1 MRRVEIICIL
11 GNFTFHPFSRKMAV
25 GEGYSETIIFCIMQK
40 NIAYIKKTHVDHARY
55 SPERF
60 ASPVALIYLIY

>member
-25 GEGYSETIIFCIMQK
+25 GEGYSETII
-40 NIAYIKKTHVDHARY
+40 KTHVDHARY
-55 SPERF
+55 SAERF
-60 ASPVALIYLIY
+60 ASSVALIYLIY